1 MYKKI
6 ITILLIITIS
16 HLTFFSLALS
26 NENHVYSTGIS
37 MEPDKCASAWLIK
50 RRIDKNAVFI
60 FFPDGELITKGIPF
74 DSPESSLSRTH
85 NLSTF
90 EVIKNKY
97 KLSDKYLDE
106 IALYIHDIEVNFWG
120 KKESQTSIRIKMELN
135 KIIDNSSNS
144 KECLEKCFVYFD
156 ALVEALK

>member
-1 MYKKI
+1 MFKKS
-6 ITILLIITIS
+6 ITIFIIITIS
-16 HLTFFSLALS
+16 YFVFFSLALS
-26 NENHVYSTGIS
+26 NENHIYSTGIS

-50 RRIDKNAVFI
+50 RRIDKEAVFI

-74 DSPESSLSRTH
+74 DSPESILSRTH

-97 KLSDKYLDE
+97 DIKDKYLDK
-106 IALYIHDIEVNFWG
+106 IAIYIHDIEVNFWG
-120 KKESQTSIRIKMELN
+120 KKQSQTSNKIKMELN

-144 KECLEKCFVYFD
+144 EECLKKCFVYFD
-156 ALVEALK
+156 TLLEGLK